1 MFGFRKKSPIA
12 KLEAEH
18 KELLT
23 RAFEAQ
29 RRGDI
34 ESYSFLTADAA
45 AVREKIDA
53 IKEAKND

>member
-1 MFGFRKKSPIA
+1 
-12 KLEAEH
+12 H